1 MSASEH
7 AILSQAEI
15 DNLIQQLTKA
25 TEKSYNDGFTAASEE
40 IAKSDNTA

>member
-1 MSASEH
+1 MAAASEH

-25 TEKSYNDGFTAASEE
+25 TEKSYNEGFSAASEE
-40 IAKSDNTA
+40 MARKK